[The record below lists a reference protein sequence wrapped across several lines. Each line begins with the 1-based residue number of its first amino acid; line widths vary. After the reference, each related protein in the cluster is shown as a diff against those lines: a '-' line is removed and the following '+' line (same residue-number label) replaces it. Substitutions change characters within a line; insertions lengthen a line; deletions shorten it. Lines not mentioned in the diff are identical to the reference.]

1 MDFTKNKK
9 GLGDLY
15 QDDLQKKLLAL
26 NSDAFLENEMSGP
39 DAALK
44 REIEDVSK
52 ELFMKLDQ
60 LSNFHFVPRAPR
72 TESTI
77 QTQNVASLSLE
88 EAVPIAIGAGMTK
101 SAREN
106 FSVKNMRSMRDKA
119 ELTKE
124 EAQLEHRQRK
134 RKIKLSKKAK
144 TTELKE
150 KRRREGIA
158 LAERFAVKET
168 QRKME
173 RQAKK
178 GKGAKDGEEKE
189 GRRTNTSSKVFKNLD
204 KIVKED
210 YAKKEAKRASKAEG
224 KGYLAGSAIG
234 KEATQSSTKRYKM

>member
-1 MDFTKNKK
+1 M
-9 GLGDLY
+9 G
-15 QDDLQKKLLAL
+15 
-26 NSDAFLENEMSGP
+26 
-39 DAALK
+39 
-44 REIEDVSK
+44 
-52 ELFMKLDQ
+52 
-60 LSNFHFVPRAPR
+60 
-72 TESTI
+72 
-77 QTQNVASLSLE
+77 
-88 EAVPIAIGAGMTK
+88 
-101 SAREN
+101 
-106 FSVKNMRSMRDKA
+106 
-119 ELTKE
+119 TKE
-124 EAQLEHRQRK
+124 EAQLERRQRK

-178 GKGAKDGEEKE
+178 GKGSKGGEEEKE
-189 GRRTNTSSKVFKNLD
+189 SRRTNTSSKVFKNLD

-234 KEATQSSTKRYKM
+234 KEAT

>member
-1 MDFTKNKK
+1 M
-9 GLGDLY
+9 
-15 QDDLQKKLLAL
+15 
-26 NSDAFLENEMSGP
+26 
-39 DAALK
+39 
-44 REIEDVSK
+44 
-52 ELFMKLDQ
+52 
-60 LSNFHFVPRAPR
+60 
-72 TESTI
+72 
-77 QTQNVASLSLE
+77 E
-88 EAVPIAIGAGMTK
+88 EAVPIAIGSGMTK

-106 FSVKNMRSMRDKA
+106 FSVKNMRTMRDKA

-144 TTELKE
+144 TTEIKE

-158 LAERFAVKET
+158 LAERFAVRET

-178 GKGAKDGEEKE
+178 TKGSKDDGGEKE
-189 GRRTNTSSKVFKNLD
+189 GRRTNASHKVFKNLD

-224 KGYLAGSAIG
+224 KGYLPGSAIG
-234 KEATQSSTKRYKM
+234 KEAVQSSTKRYKM